1 MTDVELTPEQIQQLA
16 DEIEQA
22 MNSEEVQQLIKQAS
36 EVYNNHG

>member
-1 MTDVELTPEQIQQLA
+1 MTDIELTPEQIQQLA

-22 MNSEEVQQLIKQAS
+22 MNSEEVQQLIKQAT